1 MRLIFRLSMEIP
13 VFGNLLCKYHFMR
26 PILFTSLVFF
36 FFWGCSNSVENNK
49 TQIQTES
56 IPALAVEIPLQEIE
70 DTIKDN
76 NKNSIV
82 PEHVRFEEYDPIPRE
97 RYEDVPAPLDEKFTG
112 LEQIYHTFEKKP
124 ELFEFDCNTSAEIV
138 AQEGTRIL
146 IPENAF
152 VYAYSGLPASG
163 QIDFRVTEY
172 YKMEDILLSKLSCNT
187 PEALLESG
195 GMLYLEAYSGSLP
208 CQVAPGKK
216 LAIEFVGNTAS
227 DNMSVFDGKVDADGD
242 IIWDLQY
249 SNFPDPV
256 IYIRNNTIYYGD
268 PTNTLYT
275 ACDKMPEF
283 DGGNIEMRF
292 WLNSKLY
299 YPEKARDAEV
309 QGKIS
314 ASFVVTD
321 SGTIRNIQ
329 LENTMGYGCDEAVME
344 MLGKMPKWKC
354 GFENDVAVDVK
365 IVLPIVFSLDDSEFL
380 FGVSANNTYNQ
391 KAKKKRVND
400 PWFNGSFYNEQTT
413 VFTNANVIDG
423 IVFEP
428 DTFSTTSNAN
438 SISYALLYSVKIGWI
453 NCDRFIKIE
462 EPKVNYTVSLE
473 SDEDVDLTL
482 VFDNYNSVMRGK
494 RTNGSMQFKNVLKD
508 EPVTLFG
515 VKNVDGQFYYCLKKS
530 TTSYIREK
538 EPEFIP
544 ATKEELKAIAATLN
558 KSVEI

>member
-1 MRLIFRLSMEIP
+1 
-13 VFGNLLCKYHFMR
+13 MR

-283 DGGNIEMRF
+283 DGGNIDMRI
-292 WLNSKLY
+292 WVNSQLK
-299 YPEKARDAEV
+299 YPQEAMDAKVEG
-309 QGKIS
+309 QIY
-314 ASFVVTD
+314 ASFIVTD

-329 LENTMGYGCDEAVME
+329 IEKRLGYGCDEKVIE
-344 MLGKMPKWKC
+344 MLNKMPNWKP
-354 GFENDVAVDVK
+354 GFENDIAVDVK
-365 IVLPIVFSLDDSEFL
+365 IVMPIVFTLDDGDFL
-380 FGVSANNTYNQ
+380 FGVNANDMPKQ
-391 KAKKKRVND
+391 KSEFRD
-400 PWFNGSFYNEQTT
+400 DLDDDDWFNGAFYNGKTT
-413 VFTNANVIDG
+413 IVANTTMIEKLG
-423 IVFEP
+423 LP
-428 DTFSTTSNAN
+428 TDTFSQISNATTISN
-438 SISYALLYSVKIGWI
+438 ALMYSIKIGWI

-462 EPKVNYTVSLE
+462 EPKTNYTVALGN
-473 SDEDVDLTL
+473 DEDVDLTL

-494 RTNGSMQFKNVLKD
+494 RSNGLMQFKNVLIN
-508 EPVTLFG
+508 EPITLFG
-515 VKNVDGQFYYCLKKS
+515 IKNIDGQFYYCYKKS
-530 TTSYIREK
+530 TTTDAKEK
-538 EPEFIP
+538 GLEFIP

-558 KSVEI
+558 KPVDI